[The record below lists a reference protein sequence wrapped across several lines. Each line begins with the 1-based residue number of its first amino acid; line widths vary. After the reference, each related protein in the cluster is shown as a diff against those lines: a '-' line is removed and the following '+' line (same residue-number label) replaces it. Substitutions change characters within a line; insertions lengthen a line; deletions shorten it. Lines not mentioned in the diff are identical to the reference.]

1 MDYGKIRQ
9 IKVSGEEYKD
19 NCKEDKKEI
28 NNKIFI
34 FSLLS
39 IVIFYIL
46 INFFTGYF
54 FTALVFFLGSLIVLL
69 FEKTYENKYEYDF
82 EKLKRVYIL
91 INKVYKY
98 FYIIIIIT
106 LLISLILYFNPF
118 SILIN
123 VLLILWSLKQLK
135 KIIKEDIIIY
145 YTD

>member
-28 NNKIFI
+28 NNKIFL

-91 INKVYKY
+91 INNVYKY

-135 KIIKEDIIIY
+135 KVIKEDIIIY

>member
-91 INKVYKY
+91 INNVYKY

>member
-1 MDYGKIRQ
+1 MNYDKIRQ
-9 IKVSGEEYKD
+9 VKVSKMEYKD
-19 NCKEDKKEI
+19 NCKEDEKEI
-28 NNKIFI
+28 NNNIFM

-54 FTALVFFLGSLIVLL
+54 FTALIFFLGSLIILL
-69 FEKTYENKYEYDF
+69 FEKSYENKYEYDF
-82 EKLKRVYIL
+82 EKLKKIYIL
-91 INKVYKY
+91 INKAYKY
-98 FYIIIIIT
+98 FYIIIVIT

-123 VLLILWSLKQLK
+123 VPLIAWSLKQLK

-145 YTD
+145 YTN